1 MCGGRRHRYSPELK
15 ARASVL
21 QELTCSVQQVGT
33 ASLGKC
39 ALGPHSWVSWAQTI
53 GPHPGLGEWGGRE
66 SEDDAW
72 GGVRVAPK
80 RLGSKFPER

>member
-1 MCGGRRHRYSPELK
+1 MKLK
-15 ARASVL
+15 GRASKRSPAL
-21 QELTCSVQQVGT
+21 LSRWGQHLWET
-33 ASLGKC
+33 

-53 GPHPGLGEWGGRE
+53 GPHPGLGEYGGRE

-80 RLGSKFPER
+80 RLGSKFPKL